1 MKYYGTL
8 GPSCADTEVL
18 RRMMQEGM
26 TGIRLNL
33 SHKSLQE
40 SEEWIFDYFMAADQ
54 EGIKVDFLID
64 LMGPELRI
72 GTLEAEMI
80 LGEKG
85 KVLLGGKQIP
95 IPEVIKP
102 YLVKG
107 QRILLDDGKIEL
119 QAAEDGKEQGVV
131 CHVIQGGVLR
141 SNKSILLPGCQID
154 QPTLT
159 PMDLENLSLAKKYGV
174 TEVMLPFARG
184 KEDLR
189 SLRCT
194 LNEIGSRDIRI
205 FAKIENLDGVRNL
218 EEMIPESDC
227 IVIARGDLGNAVPLT
242 MLPCIQDQ
250 IATICRKYKKDF
262 MVVTQ
267 MLDSMM
273 HHPYPTRAEVSDIF
287 QAVMQGASSLMLT
300 GETAVGEYPVKAME
314 MLAQTGRHAETYR
327 REKEKQENNF
337 V

>member
-8 GPSCADTEVL
+8 GPSWADTEML
-18 RRMMQEGM
+18 RRMLQEGM

-40 SEEWIFDYFMAADQ
+40 SEEWIVNYFMAADQ
-54 EGIKVDFLID
+54 EGVKVDFLID

-72 GTLEAEMI
+72 GTLETEMI
-80 LGEKG
+80 LGEKE

-95 IPEVIKP
+95 IPDIIRP

-107 QRILLDDGKIEL
+107 QHVLLDDGKIVL
-119 QAAEDGKEQGVV
+119 QVAEDGKSRGVL
-131 CHVIQGGVLR
+131 CYVIQGGILR
-141 SNKSILLPGCQID
+141 SNKSILLPGCQVD

-159 PMDLENLSLAKKYGV
+159 PMDLKNLSTARKYGV
-174 TEVMLPFARG
+174 TEVMLPFSRG

-189 SLRCT
+189 NLRCT
-194 LNEIGSRDIRI
+194 LNGIGSSDIRI

-218 EEMIPESDC
+218 EEMLPESDC
-227 IVIARGDLGNAVPLT
+227 IVIARGDLGNAIPLT

-250 IATICRKYKKDF
+250 IATMCRKYKKDF